1 MKKHVLWMFS
11 QPVDE
16 AGKSKLTVGDLIKV
30 ADTFCAADAFDDFPE
45 DLSNIPAETELR
57 IDASIYENSGELFF
71 ELKFWYYQNGVQT
84 TIWQLIV
91 KLPSEDAQWW
101 LGVLPEFYGWP
112 LEPQFGLFGYEFKG
126 DELAYHHT
134 DPDDESVGLR
144 IFRHHGFG
152 FKLDLRKVVGAAIK
166 YLMDRADEYIFLNPV
181 AFSFIPD
188 EPEDVNNNDDPNGKL
203 LVWEIEEHSFSRVLC
218 PYPIIL
224 SITKNGNDITVV
236 DDGLE
241 KILADIDNTISAGI
255 AENEEILVC
264 CGCIVDGCGE

>member
-1 MKKHVLWMFS
+1 MKHVLWMFS

-30 ADTFCAADAFDDFPE
+30 ADTFCAADAFEDFPE

-112 LEPQFGLFGYEFKG
+112 LEPQVGEEMCY
-126 DELAYHHT
+126 YHT
-134 DPDDESVGLR
+134 DPDDESVGIR
-144 IFRHHGFG
+144 IFRHHGSAHNIN
-152 FKLDLRKVVGAAIK
+152 LRKTVGAAIK
-166 YLMDRADEYIFLNPV
+166 KVMDEQDEFFSFEPTAFTIIPVFNPADE
-181 AFSFIPD
+181 
-188 EPEDVNNNDDPNGKL
+188 NDGSLWL
-203 LVWEIEEHSFSRVLC
+203 LIWEIEEHSFIRDLC
-218 PYPIIL
+218 PAPQIFK
-224 SITKNGNDITVV
+224 ITGETIEIV
-236 DDGLE
+236 DDDLDGIIAE
-241 KILADIDNTISAGI
+241 IDEWLKSGFASEEVFATCGI
-255 AENEEILVC
+255 AQAGFDE
-264 CGCIVDGCGE
+264 

>member
-71 ELKFWYYQNGVQT
+71 ELKFWYDQNGVQT
-84 TIWQLIV
+84 TIWQLID

-101 LGVLPEFYGWP
+101 MGVLPEFYGWP
-112 LEPQFGLFGYEFKG
+112 LEPHFGLFGYEFKG

-134 DPDDESVGLR
+134 DPDDESVSLR
-144 IFRHHGFG
+144 IFRHHGCAVE
-152 FKLDLRKVVGAAIK
+152 LDLRKTVGAAIK
-166 YLMDRADEYIFLNPV
+166 YLMDKADEPGLFNPV

-188 EPEDVNNNDDPNGKL
+188 EPEDVGNNDDPTGKL
-203 LVWEIEEHSFSRVLC
+203 LLFEVEEHSFSRVLC
-218 PYPIIL
+218 QYPIIL
-224 SITKNGNDITVV
+224 SITNTGNDIREL
-236 DDGLE
+236 DDVFE
-241 KILADIDNTISAGI
+241 DILDDIDMTLSAGI

-264 CGCIVDGCGE
+264 CGCIVDGLGE